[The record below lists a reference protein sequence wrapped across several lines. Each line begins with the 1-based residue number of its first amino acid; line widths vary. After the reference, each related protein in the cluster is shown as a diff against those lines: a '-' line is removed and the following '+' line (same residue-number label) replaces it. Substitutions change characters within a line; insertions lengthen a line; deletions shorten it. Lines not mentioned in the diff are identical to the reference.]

1 MNQHHTDSGFTTR
14 QDLDKRIEQCRAL
27 ILKSLDGLSEQDARA
42 TPIPGCPSVLGVVR
56 HTAYVEGVWFG
67 EAITGRPRTELGLP
81 VAPANSWK
89 TRKTDSIAS
98 VTEHCRQIHQHSRS
112 NLEGLAL
119 TDLVTGRGH
128 RSVLS
133 LYTHVLNELA
143 WNTGQLD
150 VLRQAAGAGYMA
162 PGGVVRGAPR

>member
-1 MNQHHTDSGFTTR
+1 MNHPHIDSGFTTR
-14 QDLDKRIEQCRAL
+14 QDFDKRIEQCRAL

-67 EAITGRPRTELGLP
+67 EAITGRPRAELGLL
-81 VAPANSWK
+81 VATANSWK
-89 TRKTDSIAS
+89 TRKSDSIAS
-98 VTEHCRQIHQHSRS
+98 VSEHCRRVHEHSRS
-112 NLEGLAL
+112 NLQDLAL
-119 TDLVTGRGH
+119 TDIVAGRRGH

-133 LYTHVLNELA
+133 LYTHVLSELS

-150 VLRQAAGAGYMA
+150 ILRQAALAG
-162 PGGVVRGAPR
+162 